1 MKILFQGDSI
11 TDAGRDVRVVK
22 TANNPSGLGH
32 GYVLMAVGRL
42 LAEYPDRDL
51 QFYNRGISG
60 HKVFQL
66 ANRWQRDCLDLT
78 PDVLSILIGV
88 NDFWHTFS
96 GGYTG
101 SLDTY
106 EQDYMALIDRTREAL
121 PKTQLI
127 ICEPF
132 MVPCGE
138 VDQLWIRQFIQ
149 YREAARRVAARAQA
163 VFVPFQSVLDQA
175 CRTTPPALLAPDG
188 VHPTLGACHL
198 LANAWVDTVRQA
210 EILGT
215 T

>member
-1 MKILFQGDSI
+1 M
-11 TDAGRDVRVVK
+11 AVAR
-22 TANNPSGLGH
+22 
-32 GYVLMAVGRL
+32 LMA
-42 LAEYPDRDL
+42 ENPDRGL

-66 ANRWQRDCLDLT
+66 ANRWKKDCLDLA

-88 NDFWHTFS
+88 NDFWHTFE

-106 EQDYMALIDRTREAL
+106 EQDYVTLIDQTREAL
-121 PKTQLI
+121 PDIRLI

-138 VDQLWIRQFIQ
+138 VDQTWMQQFSQ
-149 YREAARRVAARAQA
+149 YRAAAQRVAAHAHA

-175 CRTTPPALLAPDG
+175 CQTTPPVLLAPDG

-198 LANAWVDTVRQA
+198 LANAWVDTVSQA
-210 EILGT
+210 AFWG
-215 T
+215 

>member
-11 TDAGRDVRVVK
+11 TDAGRDVRVVR

-32 GYVLMAVGRL
+32 GYVIMAAARL
-42 LAEYPDRDL
+42 LSQYPTRDL
-51 QFYNRGISG
+51 KFYNRGISG

-66 ANRWQRDCLDLT
+66 ARRWKKDCLDIA

-88 NDFWHTFS
+88 NDFWHTFD

-106 EQDYMALIDRTREAL
+106 EQDYRALIDQTREAL
-121 PKTQLI
+121 PEIRLI
-127 ICEPF
+127 LCEPF
-132 MVPCGE
+132 MLPAGE
-138 VDQLWIRQFIQ
+138 VDPSMMQQFAY
-149 YREAARRVAARAQA
+149 YREAARRVAAYAGA

-175 CRTTPPALLAPDG
+175 CQTAPPALWAPDG

-198 LANAWVDTVRQA
+198 LANAWVDTVSQA
-210 EILGT
+210 GIPGPV
-215 T
+215 

>member
-11 TDAGRDVRVVK
+11 TDSGRDVRVVH

-32 GYVLMAVGRL
+32 GYVLMAAGRL
-42 LAEYPDRDL
+42 LAEYPSRAL
-51 QFYNRGISG
+51 KFYNRGISG

-66 ANRWQRDCLDLT
+66 SKRWQKDCLDLA

-106 EQDYMALIDRTREAL
+106 EQDYTALIHRTREAL
-121 PKTQLI
+121 PNIQFV

-132 MVPCGE
+132 MLPCGE
-138 VDQLWIRQFIQ
+138 VDQSWMQQFTQ
-149 YREAARRVAARAQA
+149 YRDSARRVAAHADA
-163 VFVPFQSVLDQA
+163 VYVPFQSVLDQA
-175 CRTTPPALLAPDG
+175 CHKTPPAFLTPDG

-198 LANAWVDTVRQA
+198 LANAWVDTVAQSR
-210 EILGT
+210 IWGSP
-215 T
+215 